1 MHTEEVK
8 VDFAGFEPTY
18 DVRSRLYYLINKLNF
33 KTPSQSI
40 MSATFTLTNGLFEGV
55 IKVTSTAEN
64 IVVKAT
70 DVHLAELS
78 HKLFDKVGEKLE
90 KWRALRF
97 D

>member
-1 MHTEEVK
+1 MSNEEVK
-8 VDFAGFEPTY
+8 VAFTGFEPSY
-18 DVRSRLYYLINKLNF
+18 DMRSSLYYVINKLNL

-70 DVHLAELS
+70 DVQLVELS
-78 HKLFDKVGEKLE
+78 QKLFDKVGEKLE
-90 KWRALRF
+90 KWRSLRF

>member
-1 MHTEEVK
+1 MSNEEVK
-8 VDFAGFEPTY
+8 VAFTGFEPSY
-18 DVRSRLYYLINKLNF
+18 DVRSSLYYVINKLNL

-55 IKVTSTAEN
+55 IKVTSTAED

-70 DVHLAELS
+70 DVHLVELS
-78 HKLFDKVGEKLE
+78 QKLFDKVGEKLE
-90 KWRALRF
+90 KWRSLRF

>member
-1 MHTEEVK
+1 MVNEVK
-8 VDFAGFEPTY
+8 MLFSGFEPSH
-18 DVRSRLYYLINKLNF
+18 DVRSSLYYLVNKMNL

-55 IKVTSTAEN
+55 IKISSTAEH
-64 IVVKAT
+64 IVIKAT
-70 DVHLAELS
+70 DVQLPALS
-78 HKLFDKVGEKLE
+78 QKLIDKVGEKLE

>member
-1 MHTEEVK
+1 MQKNDVK
-8 VDFAGFEPTY
+8 MAFTGFEPTH
-18 DVRSRLYYLINKLNF
+18 DARSSLYYFVNKLNL

-55 IKVTSTAEN
+55 IKISSTAEN

-70 DVHLAELS
+70 DVHLVELS
-78 HKLFDKVGEKLE
+78 QKLMDKVGEKLE
-90 KWRALRF
+90 KWRSLRF